1 MSRALLIAS
10 RGTSMSR
17 LYHLSSAS
25 IETIFNL
32 QVYPQLGS
40 SRYTD
45 GMGTGKVNG
54 RTQLPTWL
62 NAAALLITSWMLIA
76 ALSLQV
82 RPGAELV
89 AVAFPPWW
97 GTQQVFLAAGS
108 ANAAIVRTTAIP
120 VLLVVRP
127 DDHDGLTRLR
137 QAGAWL
143 TLDPR
148 AVAAC
153 LRADDFEADGSAN
166 KLRIENDFRTQ

>member
-1 MSRALLIAS
+1 MAS
-10 RGTSMSR
+10 
-17 LYHLSSAS
+17 
-25 IETIFNL
+25 
-32 QVYPQLGS
+32 
-40 SRYTD
+40 
-45 GMGTGKVNG
+45 GKVNA

-62 NAAALLITSWMLIA
+62 NAAALLIASWTVIA

-97 GTQQVFLAAGS
+97 GTQQVFLAAAS
-108 ANAAIVRTTAIP
+108 ADAAVVRTTAIR

-143 TLDPR
+143 MLDPL

-153 LRADDFEADGSAN
+153 LRADDLKPTFD
-166 KLRIENDFRTQ
+166 K